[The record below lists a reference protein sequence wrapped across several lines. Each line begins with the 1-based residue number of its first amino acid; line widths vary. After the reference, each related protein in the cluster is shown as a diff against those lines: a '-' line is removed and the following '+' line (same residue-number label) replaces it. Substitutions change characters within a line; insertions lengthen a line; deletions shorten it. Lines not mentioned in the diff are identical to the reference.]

1 MKIAIATKPTV
12 ESLSGSVIHVEHAS
26 MECKGLRLI
35 SSWGLRIFFLLT
47 LRENKSFYLYHI
59 QKKYQNV
66 KIKPMRLQIK
76 IMM

>member
-12 ESLSGSVIHVEHAS
+12 ESLSGSVIEHAS

-66 KIKPMRLQIK
+66 KTKPIRLQIK

>member
-12 ESLSGSVIHVEHAS
+12 ESLSGSVIEHAS

-47 LRENKSFYLYHI
+47 LRENKSIYLYHI
-59 QKKYQNV
+59 Q
-66 KIKPMRLQIK
+66 
-76 IMM
+76 